1 MRNKKGSIFA
11 GVLLFL
17 CLCMMIPTAAS
28 AKTYKQ
34 VLNQYI
40 GKGKKYTVLAYNAT
54 HERAYI
60 YAKADTKS
68 KCYGSLGYGDAV
80 IVNTSKLKKNKEY
93 AWLPV
98 YLNNRKTKKGPVTAY
113 VVIKRMKLD
122 LVNSNTFSKN
132 STINKAIKTGMTY
145 LGTPFQLG
153 SSSLSG
159 QIDCANFVVQCF
171 RRAGKNLCSW
181 AHTNNLQQVCREIF
195 WHRKNSLLSKKQ
207 LGYMKPGDL
216 LFYFE
221 EDDHGSIDHVAIY
234 IGNGYMINSSGHY
247 GTSYPMGGITIK
259 RVQYGNRYMVRC
271 MRIYGY

>member
-1 MRNKKGSIFA
+1 MKGKKRHIFA
-11 GVLLFL
+11 GILLFL
-17 CLCMMIPTAAS
+17 CLCMMFPAAAS
-28 AKTYKQ
+28 AKTCKK

-40 GKGKKYTVLAYNAT
+40 GKGKKYTVLAYNDT
-54 HERAYI
+54 HQRVYI
-60 YAKADTKS
+60 YAKANTKS

-98 YLNNRKTKKGPVTAY
+98 YLNNRRTKKGPVTAY

-122 LVNSNTFSKN
+122 IINSNTFSKN
-132 STINKAIKTGMTY
+132 RTINKAIRTGMAY
-145 LGTPFQLG
+145 LGTPFSLG
-153 SSSLSG
+153 SSSLSS

-181 AHTNNLQQVCREIF
+181 AHTDNLQRVCREIF

-207 LGYMKPGDL
+207 LGYMKVGDL
-216 LFYFE
+216 LFYFG
-221 EDDHGSIDHVAIY
+221 EDDHGPIDHVAIY
-234 IGNGYMINSSGHY
+234 IGKGYMINSSGHY